1 MTAKDN
7 RAKMPTVAK
16 MVDEVKA
23 VFGDGVK
30 VLWAREGGYE
40 LGTPIDTSKLVTP
53 NVWVET
59 DDKAIK
65 RRRR

>member
-16 MVDEVKA
+16 FVDECRA
-23 VFGDGVK
+23 VFGDGCK
-30 VLWAREGGYE
+30 VLWAKENGYE
-40 LGTPIDTSKLVTP
+40 LGTPIDRSKLVTP

-59 DDKAIK
+59 DEKAMK